1 MLALIHAGLDSSS
14 IRRRLISAFQGPV
27 IEVIIRASPLTAS
40 PCMLSNIRIVLVQT
54 FHPGNIGSTARAMK
68 TMGLSDLV
76 LVNPRAFPDAEATR
90 LAAGASDVIESAHVV
105 TTLDAAVSDCVRVVG
120 ASARLRSLPLPH
132 YDEPDAMATALV
144 EDSRQHKVAIV
155 LGRERYG
162 LTNAEIACCSHQVS
176 IPTNPDY
183 GILNLAQAVQLLAWE
198 VRRAW
203 RRRSPEGNSS
213 SRPAEEHPP
222 TREQMI
228 HFQQHLSRVMHHSGF
243 LTQPHARTEAQL
255 QALFARAEP
264 SRKELSLLR
273 GLLASLE
280 DRIENPS

>member
-1 MLALIHAGLDSSS
+1 MPPHDHFTHYDI
-14 IRRRLISAFQGPV
+14 F
-27 IEVIIRASPLTAS
+27 
-40 PCMLSNIRIVLVQT
+40 MLSNIRVVLVQT

-90 LAAGASDVIESAHVV
+90 LAAGASDVIESARVV
-105 TTLDAAVSDCVRVVG
+105 TTLEDAVSDCVRVVG

-132 YDEPDAMATALV
+132 YDEPDTMATALV
-144 EDSRQHKVAIV
+144 EDSHHDKVAIV
-155 LGRERYG
+155 FGRERYG
-162 LTNAEIACCSHQVS
+162 LTNDEIACCSHQVS

-183 GILNLAQAVQLLAWE
+183 GILNLAQAVQVLAWE

-203 RRRSPEGNSS
+203 RCQSRDNS
-213 SRPAEEHPP
+213 SRPAEERSP
-222 TREQMI
+222 TREQMV
-228 HFQQHLSRVMHHSGF
+228 HFQQHLSRVMHMSGF
-243 LTQPHARTEAQL
+243 ITQPHARTEAQL

-280 DRIENPS
+280 GQIDQQP

>member
-1 MLALIHAGLDSSS
+1 
-14 IRRRLISAFQGPV
+14 
-27 IEVIIRASPLTAS
+27 
-40 PCMLSNIRIVLVQT
+40 MLSNIRVVLVQT

-90 LAAGASDVIESAHVV
+90 LAAGATELIESARVV
-105 TTLDAAVSDCVRVVG
+105 TTLEEAVSDCVRVVG

-132 YDEPDAMATALV
+132 YDEPDDMAAALV
-144 EDSRQHKVAIV
+144 EDSFHDKVALV
-155 LGRERYG
+155 FGRERYG
-162 LTNAEIACCSHQVS
+162 LTNAEIGCCSHQVS

-183 GILNLAQAVQLLAWE
+183 GILNLAQAVQVLAWE

-203 RRRSPEGNSS
+203 RRHPQGDASVNRPSGERS
-213 SRPAEEHPP
+213 P

-228 HFQQHLSRVMHHSGF
+228 HFQDHLSRIMQRSGF
-243 LTQPHARTEAQL
+243 ITQPHARTEAQL
-255 QALFARAEP
+255 QALFARAEL

-280 DRIENPS
+280 GHIDP